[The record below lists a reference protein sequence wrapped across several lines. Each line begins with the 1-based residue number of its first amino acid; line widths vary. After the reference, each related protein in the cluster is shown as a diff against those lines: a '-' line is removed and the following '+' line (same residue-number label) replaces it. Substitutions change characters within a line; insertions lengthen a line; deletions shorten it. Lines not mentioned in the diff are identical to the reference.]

1 MPPHTVVSFPSK
13 MSVFLAI
20 HNLQVTACQIM
31 FSPFKRLLHLKGNP
45 NVSKD
50 INRFAG
56 STIVGPSQL
65 YTFAHTVSCNHSAP
79 LPIEN
84 NVFGYVTFQNNFTN
98 EKMKKF
104 IW

>member
-1 MPPHTVVSFPSK
+1 MVQLFLVRFSLAVQFDFL
-13 MSVFLAI
+13 VFLP
-20 HNLQVTACQIM
+20 T
-31 FSPFKRLLHLKGNP
+31 PG
-45 NVSKD
+45 
-50 INRFAG
+50 
-56 STIVGPSQL
+56 
-65 YTFAHTVSCNHSAP
+65 CNHYAP